1 MPIVFRVALYVALGI
16 YVLLIVRLE
25 VLHERAKYTPSQSDK
40 LRVGWYCQRHPDLWS
55 GLASVDDLQA
65 VIAYSRMPFAEARD
79 LWREG
84 SLRVRFMWEELTDK

>member
-1 MPIVFRVALYVALGI
+1 MWHVALYVALAI
-16 YVLLIVRLE
+16 YVLLLVRLE
-25 VLHERAKYTPSQSDK
+25 VLHERAHYTPLASDK

-65 VIAYSRMPFAEARD
+65 IIAYSRMPFLEARD

-84 SLRVRFMWEELTDK
+84 SRRVRFLVDQFTDR